1 MPRRGSGRK
10 RPSQNLGMGEGMET
24 TGSQRRASRRRGALT
39 VLGAGLATAALAG
52 CGGAGETPQSR
63 ARVGDTLVRAEGVAV
78 ALEHS
83 FRPAEPNA
91 LLDGAVRVRSKE
103 GQQLLE
109 LNAVCSMPQAPGWPA
124 YDNLYGRA
132 IQRGEEA
139 KGTTGTTSWQVLF
152 HFDGRQEA
160 RMGSSPGPWLAR
172 LRDNLCRRGDFDDR
186 PGKR

>member
-1 MPRRGSGRK
+1 MSMGDKRRVGRH
-10 RPSQNLGMGEGMET
+10 RWGGQGGTL
-24 TGSQRRASRRRGALT
+24 
-39 VLGAGLATAALAG
+39 VAALAATVLASCSG
-52 CGGAGETPQSR
+52 TGETPQSR
-63 ARVGDTLVRAEGVAV
+63 AKVGDTLVRAGGVEV
-78 ALEHS
+78 RLEHS

-91 LLDGAVRVRSKE
+91 LLDGAVRVRSTE

-109 LNAVCSMPQAPGWPA
+109 LNAVCSMPQAPGWPT

-160 RMGSSPGPWLAR
+160 RMGTSPGPWLAR
-172 LRDNLCRRGDFDDR
+172 LRDNLCRRGAFDDR

>member
-1 MPRRGSGRK
+1 MGNG
-10 RPSQNLGMGEGMET
+10 GM
-24 TGSQRRASRRRGALT
+24 RGAQSW
-39 VLGAGLATAALAG
+39 GALATCLAATALAG
-52 CGGAGETPQSR
+52 CGGSTETPQSR
-63 ARVGDTLVRAEGVAV
+63 AKVGDTLVRAEDTDVR
-78 ALEHS
+78 LEHT

-103 GQQLLE
+103 GEKLLE
-109 LNAVCSMPQAPGWPA
+109 LNAVCSLPQTPGWPA

-152 HFDGRQEA
+152 HFDGRQEE
-160 RMGSSPGPWLAR
+160 RMGTSPGPWLAR

-186 PGKR
+186 PRKR

>member
-1 MPRRGSGRK
+1 MIVLLL
-10 RPSQNLGMGEGMET
+10 NLFLSLEQFAEYLHWV
-24 TGSQRRASRRRGALT
+24 QFVLALT
-39 VLGAGLATAALAG
+39 KLSSFPSL
-52 CGGAGETPQSR
+52 
-63 ARVGDTLVRAEGVAV
+63 EGQ
-78 ALEHS
+78 L
-83 FRPAEPNA
+83 
-91 LLDGAVRVRSKE
+91 E

-109 LNAVCSMPQAPGWPA
+109 LNAVCSMPQSPGWPA